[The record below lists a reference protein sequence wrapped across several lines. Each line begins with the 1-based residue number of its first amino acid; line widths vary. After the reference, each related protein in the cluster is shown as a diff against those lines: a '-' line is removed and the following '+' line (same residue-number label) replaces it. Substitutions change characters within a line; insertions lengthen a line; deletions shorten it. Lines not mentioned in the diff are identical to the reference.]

1 MTQTTTAQPHHG
13 DRPEIEHPLWCDPGS
28 CCADTNGTGRHQSAA
43 VELRA
48 IPPNPLSVVV
58 RMTQGVPVA
67 GYPLSDISLV
77 HVALTDDDGDICD
90 AAIYPEMAR
99 VLGRILTHTASLSNQ
114 SPVFDQTGMG

>member
-48 IPPNPLSVVV
+48 IPPNPLSVVA
-58 RMTQGVPVA
+58 RLSQGAPMP
-67 GYPLSDISLV
+67 GYPLADISLV
-77 HVALTDDDGDICD
+77 SAALSDDEGEIFDVMM
-90 AAIYPEMAR
+90 YPQMAR
-99 VLGRILTHTASLSNQ
+99 ELGRVLTHTANLS
-114 SPVFDQTGMG
+114 DQ